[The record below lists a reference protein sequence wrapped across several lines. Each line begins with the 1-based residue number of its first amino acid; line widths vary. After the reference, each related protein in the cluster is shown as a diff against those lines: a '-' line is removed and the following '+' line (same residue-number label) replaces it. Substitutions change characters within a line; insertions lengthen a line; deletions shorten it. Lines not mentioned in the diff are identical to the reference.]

1 MDSLTQKL
9 TRLAMVRP
17 ETPER
22 ALSDIEWNNKV
33 LGLSPSITKNMLPIG
48 GEEYAVKEVTY
59 VLQLSLR
66 MPWEDDYFRKQAQQ
80 LIEKECA
87 RMRYSTLIYRLQCTM
102 AAYQDFLARLSDQC
116 PSCADEIRRF
126 QAEAASDPHQLNEGT
141 ELS

>member
-80 LIEKECA
+80 LIEKGA
-87 RMRYSTLIYRLQCTM
+87 RRGR
-102 AAYQDFLARLSDQC
+102 ARQ
-116 PSCADEIRRF
+116 RG
-126 QAEAASDPHQLNEGT
+126 PHRGLEPEGG
-141 ELS
+141 LPG